1 MRKWPFCP
9 SSLPWFLG
17 LTNNHQN
24 IRNTWMNLPYL
35 NKKNNKCT
43 IYKITRFKGSVSSQF
58 QSLICHKSILQFIY
72 HQIKDKVHNHHR
84 SLGLLGLGLAWRKS
98 WFFGIFK
105 YTLRIGEQRKQKQQ
119 ASNSNESSLPILS
132 LFDQVITTSYTKIP
146 TYKIYNNSVQFIT

>member
-1 MRKWPFCP
+1 MTLLSFIFALIFGSNKQP
-9 SSLPWFLG
+9 SK
-17 LTNNHQN
+17 HQEYMDESS
-24 IRNTWMNLPYL
+24 IF
-35 NKKNNKCT
+35 KQKNNKCT